1 MHSGMQVDLS
11 ACDGTCT
18 GVALYGV
25 CCCTLLCV
33 VVCCCACVAVHD
45 VVLQCMSF
53 CASAAMRVLLC
64 MCCCVY
70 AVARVL
76 VVCVLALR
84 VLLCVLRRSV
94 C

>member
-18 GVALYGV
+18 SVALYGV

-53 CASAAMRVLLC
+53 CASAAMRVLLR